1 MTIEEQDSLI
11 KGFFSIVF
19 LVSIPFVSM
28 MLIAFATSFLNQST
42 ENPEPQRF
50 NHEAYDNNAIIRQYE

>member
-1 MTIEEQDSLI
+1 MTIEEQDYLI
-11 KGFFSIVF
+11 KGFFLIVF
-19 LVSIPFVSM
+19 LVAMPFIALA
-28 MLIAFATSFLNQST
+28 LIAFSTSLTPSA